1 MTDGNS
7 NAEKRTTTVAD
18 PSTQQLAAVYAQAL
32 LNAAESAAQ
41 TGALVEELDSLVT
54 DVLDVYPQLE
64 ATLNSGVVSHDKKEP
79 ILDRVFGTQ
88 ASTLLL
94 NFLKVL
100 SQRGRFDLIRPV
112 CSAVH
117 ELYSQM
123 RGRVEV
129 EVRTAIPVDRELIGT
144 LSNQLRGMLGSE
156 PQFERVTDPAMIG
169 GIVLRIG
176 DTVYDGSVSTQLKR
190 MRGQLIDRSVHEIQ
204 SRRDRFRDPAGD

>member
-18 PSTQQLAAVYAQAL
+18 PSTQQLAAIYAQAL
-32 LNAAESAAQ
+32 LNAAQDAAQ

-64 ATLNSGVVSHDKKEP
+64 ATLNSGVVSDDKKEP

-100 SQRGRFDLIRPV
+100 SHRGRFDLIRPV

-144 LSNQLRGMLGSE
+144 LSNQLRGMLGGE